1 MIIIAHIPK
10 IQAVAEQTLSRQREK
25 SNPAILIALHKKR
38 NLSVRC
44 AFYHSQSQGDLSL
57 REGFTSGNHHCLWA
71 VFHPCREEMT
81 DSWCWAHC
89 STCQTQGSDIQLS
102 LPTARAVRT
111 QQWLEVSINNF
122 LSSISCPSFFI
133 TRVLIKSFL
142 PLFSCFPL
150 CPYHFFLC
158 RGCRFTDKQAAH
170 VTHVLSV
177 GNPVKSCDSVQL
189 LWT

>member
-111 QQWLEVSINNF
+111 QQWLVSVHQQLSIKHLLPFIFHHQSGYKEFFPSLFMFSPMSIPF
-122 LSSISCPSFFI
+122 LSLPRVQIYRQASCTCDSCP
-133 TRVLIKSFL
+133 V
-142 PLFSCFPL
+142 
-150 CPYHFFLC
+150 C
-158 RGCRFTDKQAAH
+158 R
-170 VTHVLSV
+170 
-177 GNPVKSCDSVQL
+177 
-189 LWT
+189 